1 MPRRTTTVD
10 DNIDSVSIPVAVDGM
25 AEGSGDWSEKHN
37 VDGALL
43 RTREASGQDDLIRAV
58 SRLEGDIA
66 AHSSHLIDEAQGRNR
81 RALGFALGGVLVG
94 GLIGAAVV
102 AALHARKR

>member
-1 MPRRTTTVD
+1 MPRRTATVD

-25 AEGSGDWSEKHN
+25 ADGSGEWSEKHN
-37 VDGALL
+37 VSEAML
-43 RTREASGQDDLIRAV
+43 RSPEADSHDELVRAV

-66 AHSSHLIDEAQGRNR
+66 AHNSRLLDEPSR
-81 RALGFALGGVLVG
+81 RAVGYALGGVLVG